1 MFDSDVMFSAERLKI
16 VFAGVEK
23 DEWQMGLSRGEH
35 VSIQEFDI
43 DASQLA
49 G

>member
-1 MFDSDVMFSAERLKI
+1 MMFSAERLKI
-16 VFAGVEK
+16 VVAGVEK
-23 DEWQMGLSRGEH
+23 DEWQMGLSREKH
-35 VSIQEFDI
+35 VSIQEFDT